1 MSATFNAFEYLAYI
15 IPGAVLLYA
24 VLWLSPALKAPLVE
38 EKKIDLG
45 SFGIFVILAFVA
57 GLLVQAVAHYV
68 PDRWV
73 MRPLGLVHR
82 TDALICGQD
91 EIKKAIGGK
100 LKQDMDTTCGSE
112 NSRQAV
118 LRRIFADEQLAGA
131 YHNRVELFEGRYYLG
146 LGLAAALIAL
156 IPISIILRPEKRLII
171 VPVLVIAAI
180 LSMERTSYFDRI
192 YARELIQSF
201 LAGQP

>member
-57 GLLVQAVAHYV
+57 GLPVQAVAHYV

-118 LRRIFADEQLAGA
+118 LRRIFADEQRAGRTITA
-131 YHNRVELFEGRYYLG
+131 SNYLKG
-146 LGLAAALIAL
+146 ATIW
-156 IPISIILRPEKRLII
+156 
-171 VPVLVIAAI
+171 
-180 LSMERTSYFDRI
+180 D
-192 YARELIQSF
+192 
-201 LAGQP
+201 